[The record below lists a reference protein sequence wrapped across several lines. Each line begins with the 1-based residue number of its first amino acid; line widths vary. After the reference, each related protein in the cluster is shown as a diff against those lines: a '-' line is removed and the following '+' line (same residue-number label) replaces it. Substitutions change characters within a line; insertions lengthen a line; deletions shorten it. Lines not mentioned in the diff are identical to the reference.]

1 MTRQSRRSVA
11 EVVEEFELHLRRAPA
26 EGVLDR
32 QAVEALDVV
41 GHALAFARHPRALE
55 LWRDALW
62 KRELVPE
69 AREAVAAML
78 DFMAKAAREGR
89 DDEISQV
96 CDCLHVVVDGT
107 ASHDPHDR
115 ERHDDR

>member
-1 MTRQSRRSVA
+1 MTQQSGRSVA
-11 EVVEEFELHLRRAPA
+11 QVVGEFEWHIRRAPA

-32 QAVEALDVV
+32 HAVEALDVV
-41 GHALAFARHPRALE
+41 GHALAFIRHPRALE

-78 DFMAKAAREGR
+78 NFMAKAASEGR
-89 DDEISQV
+89 DDEISRV

-107 ASHDPHDR
+107 RSPDLHRSGAPR
-115 ERHDDR
+115 